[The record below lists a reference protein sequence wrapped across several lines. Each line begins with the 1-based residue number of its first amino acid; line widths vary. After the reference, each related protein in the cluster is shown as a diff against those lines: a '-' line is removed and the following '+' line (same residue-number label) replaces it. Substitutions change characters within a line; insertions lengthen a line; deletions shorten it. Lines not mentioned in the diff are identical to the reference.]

1 MNREDRISV
10 AAGWRRM
17 IRTAVAAAML
27 TMLCGTVSAQHTVGA
42 WGGYGMG
49 TCRFYPSQET
59 RGLWGMYNGGV
70 SWRYYTSQRFVGGF
84 GLDLEFMQKGFSYV
98 PYPSRYEF
106 EEDYEYYTRRVN
118 SVALPI
124 GWQPHFYAFNHHL
137 RIFVEAAATFS
148 YNLSSTYVNDY
159 AKGRGETDYKGDYH
173 FKLVRDNR
181 WGYGLAGG
189 GGFALLFGQVEI
201 GVRARYYFGYSDI
214 LRNRNRYYDNGL
226 DGTENP
232 FYYTPI
238 RSPLDNLS
246 ISVGVGFRIGR
257 AGFTEWDVKPRKHEK
272 RKAGFNYSLD

>member
-1 MNREDRISV
+1 MIGMRIIGMRFRKIY
-10 AAGWRRM
+10 AAL
-17 IRTAVAAAML
+17 AAAAVL
-27 TMLCGTVSAQHTVGA
+27 TLAGGTARAQHTVGA

-49 TCRFYPSQET
+49 TCRFYPAQET
-59 RGLWGMYNGGV
+59 RGVWGLFNGGL

-84 GLDLEFMQKGFSYV
+84 GLDLEWQQKAFSYV

-106 EEDYEYYTRRVN
+106 EEDYEYYTRHVN
-118 SVALPI
+118 SVSLPI
-124 GWQPHFYAFNHHL
+124 VWQPHFYAFNRHM

-159 AKGRGETDYKGDYH
+159 AKGQGAEVYEGEYP

-189 GGFALLFGQVEI
+189 GGFALLFGQLEI

-214 LRNRNRYYDNGL
+214 VRNRNKYYDNGL
-226 DGTENP
+226 DGPENP

-246 ISVGVGFRIGR
+246 ISVGVALRIGR
-257 AGFTEWDVKPRKHEK
+257 AGFTEWDVKPKKREK
-272 RKAGFNYSLD
+272 RKVGFNYSLD

>member
-1 MNREDRISV
+1 MDYTNDNRI
-10 AAGWRRM
+10 WRGVR
-17 IRTAVAAAML
+17 RLLQATAVAVALFAF
-27 TMLCGTVSAQHTVGA
+27 CGTAQAQHTIGV

-59 RGLWGMYNGGV
+59 RGVWGLFNAGA
-70 SWRYYTSQRFVGGF
+70 SWRFYTSQRFVGGF
-84 GLDLEFMQKGFSYV
+84 GLDLEYQQKAFSYV
-98 PYPSRYEF
+98 PFPSRYEY
-106 EEDYEYYTRRVN
+106 EEDYEYYTRHVN
-118 SVALPI
+118 SVTLPI
-124 GWQPHFYAFNHHL
+124 VWQPHFYAFNHHL

-148 YNLSSTYVNDY
+148 YNLSSTYVNDF
-159 AKGRGETDYKGDYH
+159 AKGQGVSDYEGEYQ

-189 GGFALLFGQVEI
+189 GGLAFLFGQFEV
-201 GVRARYYFGYSDI
+201 GVRVRYYFGYSDI

-246 ISVGVGFRIGR
+246 ISVGMAFRIGR
-257 AGFTEWDVKPRKHEK
+257 AGFTEWDVKRKKREK
-272 RKAGFNYSLD
+272 RKETFNYSLD